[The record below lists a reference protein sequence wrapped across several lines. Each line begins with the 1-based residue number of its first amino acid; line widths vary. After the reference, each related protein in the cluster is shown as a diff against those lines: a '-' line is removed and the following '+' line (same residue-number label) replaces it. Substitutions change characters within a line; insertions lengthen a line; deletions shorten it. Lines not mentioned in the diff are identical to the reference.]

1 MVVEESAAFGSP
13 QAEHD
18 SASNAA
24 HAADVNLSMVDRD
37 MILLVRV
44 HMGIPICLMGLVIAE
59 VNLIGAIW
67 RISVRMERRAVPM
80 HPPAIR

>member
-18 SASNAA
+18 SESNAA

-37 MILLVRV
+37 MILLV
-44 HMGIPICLMGLVIAE
+44 
-59 VNLIGAIW
+59 
-67 RISVRMERRAVPM
+67 
-80 HPPAIR
+80 